1 MPSAPSGEAWLRC
14 RPVPLPY
21 LEEPAL
27 SECLQSLPRGA
38 GGDRKTPGLSRP
50 RQPEY
55 KVPGGPAPWEEE
67 APSFLPGEFHR
78 AVSETAPSPSLFP
91 PGGQWRFVLPS
102 QQQPPP
108 LRAVGPERAGNAGH
122 TAGTQWVDLCLQ
134 AQREGSCARV
144 TGGVGLSIPQ
154 PCPTH
159 GGESDRGSH
168 FPDGDTEAPGVGR
181 RSHISLSS
189 RMRTPSQDSRALR
202 RGTQE
207 TGPGLI
213 ASLSLFALCT
223 GGAASA
229 GPPGPQSP
237 SLSQRAWGLSQGQD
251 LG

>member
-1 MPSAPSGEAWLRC
+1 MPAKSPPWCWWGQEDAGAQSP
-14 RPVPLPY
+14 
-21 LEEPAL
+21 PAARV
-27 SECLQSLPRGA
+27 QSTR
-38 GGDRKTPGLSRP
+38 R
-50 RQPEY
+50 
-55 KVPGGPAPWEEE
+55 
-67 APSFLPGEFHR
+67 
-78 AVSETAPSPSLFP
+78 PSPLGGGSTLFPPRRISPGSFGNRPISFPFP

-108 LRAVGPERAGNAGH
+108 LRAVGPERAGNARH

-144 TGGVGLSIPQ
+144 TGGVALSIPQ

>member
-1 MPSAPSGEAWLRC
+1 MEEAWAVRAAVVE
-14 RPVPLPY
+14 RP
-21 LEEPAL
+21 A
-27 SECLQSLPRGA
+27 CLQRPLARPGFAA
-38 GGDRKTPGLSRP
+38 GRSPFRTWRSR
-50 RQPEY
+50 
-55 KVPGGPAPWEEE
+55 
-67 APSFLPGEFHR
+67 HR
-78 AVSETAPSPSLFP
+78 ANACKVSPVVLVGTGRRRGSVAPGSQSTKYPEAQPPGRRKHPLSSQENFTGQFRKPPHLLPFP
-91 PGGQWRFVLPS
+91 PPADNGALYFLPS

-189 RMRTPSQDSRALR
+189 RMRTPSQDSRGLR

-207 TGPGLI
+207 TKGQGL
-213 ASLSLFALCT
+213 LHL
-223 GGAASA
+223 
-229 GPPGPQSP
+229 
-237 SLSQRAWGLSQGQD
+237 
-251 LG
+251 